1 MATLDWPEALV
12 PQSAQLALRKAGVQF
27 ASPFNGT
34 PQAVDFVA
42 ERWALSATLATI
54 SQRNPRGVRSFLNQL
69 SGGINRVRV
78 WDFAGGGQPRG
89 TLRGTPRLSVAAARG
104 DTTLSI
110 KEATAWPNLL
120 RNGSFEIDTNA
131 DNLADGWAV
140 QIAGGDGGRTHT
152 LSRVPTGAAV
162 HGTKTQFVRVDSAT
176 NTNDTYLEKSPRPDV
191 SPGVTYT
198 FSAYIKTNVSS
209 KVYLYARTYDSGG
222 AELSTFQTTTIAA
235 AGALARFA
243 VTFVADATAAT
254 VGLVVRGI
262 DSATEYMEVDAA
274 QLEIGAGT
282 GTYAG
287 FPTLAADDFIGVG
300 GQIFQAAAAATADDA
315 GSLTLSA
322 VNRVRAT
329 IALDAAVT
337 WYRPTVDMMMPAMQ
351 AGALVRPGAIEGA
364 GLDLIEV
371 W

>member
-131 DNLADGWAV
+131 DGLCDLWLAYS
-140 QIAGGDGGRTHT
+140 AGSPGTITRTRAT
-152 LSRVPTGAAV
+152 SGAA
-162 HGTKTQFVRVDSAT
+162 HGSNYQQVQASALAAGAG
-176 NTNDTYLEKSPRPDV
+176 NHAGIYRNQAVLPDT
-191 SPGVTYT
+191 TYT
-198 FSAYIKTNVSS
+198 FSAALKVEAGTFTPRMAMTWRDGSSVIINNVFYSPP
-209 KVYLYARTYDSGG
+209 
-222 AELSTFQTTTIAA
+222 
-235 AGALARFA
+235 
-243 VTFVADATAAT
+243 ATASWARYS
-254 VGLVVRGI
+254 V
-262 DSATEYMEVDAA
+262 SATMPSNAASVDVFVYMQDGGGGLCRLGVDAA

-287 FPTLAADDFIGVG
+287 FPTLAADDFLGVG